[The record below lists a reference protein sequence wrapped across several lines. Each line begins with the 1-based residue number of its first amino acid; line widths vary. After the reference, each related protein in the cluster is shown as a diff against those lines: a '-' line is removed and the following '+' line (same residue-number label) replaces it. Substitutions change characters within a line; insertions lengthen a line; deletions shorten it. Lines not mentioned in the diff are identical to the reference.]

1 MKRLLIL
8 LSAILLLVG
17 CGNTSQNS
25 SPPTTP
31 KLTATTSQN
40 PDGGTLVSWQSND
53 PTITSVVVETADSTL
68 LYTGAPNDSYVTDK
82 AVFRL
87 VAYAA
92 SVVVVSIDFGEEL
105 PSPPPD
111 PPKNGYITFTVS
123 WSLPTTYSDGTP
135 ISVDN
140 QALMTVELYYNT
152 TGNAFSSD
160 NTYITTST
168 AGASSVTIVDWPITY
183 DFIYSF
189 GVRCHIS
196 PDGLWSDVSPPYDYS
211 WPVP

>member
-1 MKRLLIL
+1 MKKLLIL

-17 CGNTSQNS
+17 CGSTSQNNT
-25 SPPTTP
+25 PPTTP

-53 PTITSVVVETADSTL
+53 PTITSVVVETTDSNL
-68 LYTGAPNDSYVTDK
+68 LYTGAPNDSYVTQQP
-82 AVFRL
+82 VRL

-92 SVVVVSIDFGEEL
+92 SVVVETLFINL
-105 PSPPPD
+105 PSPPP
-111 PPKNGYITFTVS
+111 PPPTNGLITFTVS

-135 ISVDN
+135 IATDN
-140 QALMTVELYYNT
+140 IALMTVELYYNT

-160 NTYITTST
+160 NTLIATST
-168 AGASSVTIVDWPITY
+168 AGATSVTIVDWPVTY
-183 DFIYSF
+183 DFIYYF

-196 PDGLWSDVSPPYDYS
+196 PDGLWSEVSPPYDYF
-211 WPVP
+211 WPTP